1 MNIIERS
8 VQEGETVIFHLPNM
22 ESDRSD
28 ISSVEWK
35 QMDRNKLLAYIS
47 LDNVNNTVIFQ
58 QGSRLQFT
66 QNGSIIIRDVKQ
78 EDSGN
83 YTSKIIF
90 KDGEIQTYIISLTL
104 YSGKF
109 YCLTTYFYLVK
120 IHKWSLNVEKSV
132 EKCGNPPNL
141 LH

>member
-1 MNIIERS
+1 MNIIESS

-47 LDNVNNTVIFQ
+47 LDDVNNTVIFQ

-109 YCLTTYFYLVK
+109 YCLTPYFYLVK

-132 EKCGNPPNL
+132 EKCGKNP
-141 LH
+141 